1 MFYYSIAVRIVQS
14 LTPGGSA
21 ALVTNVLNLADPKIV
36 VWSGAYLCP
45 NGTDYC
51 EACQLS
57 GEVRGKR
64 GGLHHTLAATTQ
76 NGN

>member
-1 MFYYSIAVRIVQS
+1 MIYYSIAVRIVQS
-14 LTPGGSA
+14 LTAGGSA
-21 ALVTNVLNLADPKIV
+21 ALVINVLNLAAPKIV

-51 EACQLS
+51 EACRLS

-64 GGLHHTLAATTQ
+64 GGLRHTLAATP